1 MNARYQKAIMV
12 AMEQEEKLD
21 MFKDSSGDTGENEK
35 RMLED
40 DLSFI
45 REDFREQQHFMR
57 DITELV
63 SQFGPE
69 FDTVNNPNLQEFF
82 ASIREISVNIVKEL
96 DEDTEMLLRGDDSE
110 FDLKECITDNDDDMQ
125 YVKGP
130 SADEESED
138 GAYD

>member
-12 AMEQEEKLD
+12 AMEQEEKLEI
-21 MFKDSSGDTGENEK
+21 FQGSGDDKDNKISSKLQRKLKTVENEK

-69 FDTVNNPNLQEFF
+69 FDTVNNHNLQEFF

-96 DEDTEMLLRGDDSE
+96 DEDTELLLRGDDSE
-110 FDLKECITDNDDDMQ
+110 FE
-125 YVKGP
+125 YVFTFEAF
-130 SADEESED
+130 SQDILQ
-138 GAYD
+138 